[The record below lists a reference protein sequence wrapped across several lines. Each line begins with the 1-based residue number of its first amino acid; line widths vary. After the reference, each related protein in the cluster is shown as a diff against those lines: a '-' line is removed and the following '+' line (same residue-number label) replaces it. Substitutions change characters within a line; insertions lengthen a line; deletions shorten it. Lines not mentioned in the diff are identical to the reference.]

1 MFFDIIAGFI
11 GFLKYIWFN
20 MRCKLTLITLFLFV
34 FAFLTH
40 ATGMNR
46 VVLKQNNGKAK
57 FSQEMFYHLE
67 KGTKV
72 PYINTIF
79 VIQSDFELA
88 DDITIPPDCILE
100 FEGGSLRNGKIDTNG
115 CYIDAPLYQVFD
127 NVVFN
132 SLNNQDSSIEV
143 VDNIYVKVLKDK
155 SFINKKTNTVIPR
168 NSIVNRRYI
177 YRITGKASAYS
188 KDKSKVTITVS
199 GQKYTIAEITS
210 ENKYNLKYS
219 YYNVIGIVNKSGA
232 MASGIVDKLDGIT
245 FYIIEPLSYSSNSTV
260 KNKEIHPEWFG
271 AKGDNKHEDSYAY
284 NTALDLAYYSDSKV
298 VIGNGIYRID
308 DALVIHT
315 HTNLEGVVP
324 TVEYPVKG
332 CFSVN
337 TDVAMLVFD
346 KYNPT
351 GSYNLENF
359 GFIPYSNKY
368 KSNYTGIKIYHSQ
381 NHACISNVGFSF
393 PKTGIDVDAIGGVQL
408 LRFEDISLWG
418 EKNKGIV
425 ALSTRYRLSGWYN
438 ANYFR
443 PAFVANCTMI
453 KSEGGSDNTL
463 DGGSCETNSRT
474 DYLIELDKAAT
485 LIVRS
490 GQYRET
496 GRVAK
501 LRNSSKLII
510 EGECYFIGNIDR
522 DESSYVV
529 NMSRNIQTRKNIINN
544 NVIYN
549 DVVLS
554 HLKVFSK
561 KTSLWYE
568 TVSGTIVKPI
578 ELSADY
584 QARNYNGRRY
594 VSGKCRIPMGD
605 VDIKGKTVA
614 VRILSKNPHSSET
627 SAYPLVLNTGHEPS
641 KQLSQ
646 TKYSLSRW
654 EDNTSFLYITGDVN
668 IDGIERG
675 EQYVFLPSKKEKFL
689 LNNIVVLGTE
699 SFLVSDVYVLDID
712 SKYISGNEQTRI
724 MDVLNSMNSY
734 AQEDGL
740 ISGYN
745 KGISSDRPVDLKK
758 EDAGFEYFDVTLH
771 KPIFW
776 TGDASIGDN
785 GWVDALGNHPARN

>member
-1 MFFDIIAGFI
+1 MKAKTSHIV
-11 GFLKYIWFN
+11 FLL
-20 MRCKLTLITLFLFV
+20 LTI
-34 FAFLTH
+34 FAFVTN
-40 ATGMNR
+40 ASAMDR
-46 VVLKQNNGKAK
+46 VVLNGSDGRGGKK
-57 FSQEMFYHLE
+57 VLTQDMFYKTE
-67 KGTKV
+67 NGRKV
-72 PYINTIF
+72 PSVNTIF
-79 VIQSDFELA
+79 VVQSDFELA
-88 DDITIPPDCILE
+88 EDITVPSDCIID
-100 FEGGSLRNGKIDTNG
+100 FEGGSFSNGRINTNG
-115 CYIDAPLYQVFD
+115 CYIEAPLYQVFD
-127 NVVFN
+127 NIVFN
-132 SLNNQDSSIEV
+132 NLNTHNGLLEV
-143 VDNIYVKVLKDK
+143 VDNIYVRVLKDK

-177 YRITGKASAYS
+177 YRITGKASSYS

-271 AKGDNKHEDSYAY
+271 ARGDNKHEDSYAY

-418 EKNKGIV
+418 EKNEGIV

-463 DGGSCETNSRT
+463 DGGSCETNSRS
-474 DYLIELDKAAT
+474 DYLIELDNKAT
-485 LIVRS
+485 LIVRG

-496 GRVAK
+496 GRIAK
-501 LRNSSKLII
+501 LRNSSRLII
-510 EGECYFIGNIDR
+510 EGECYFIGNIDC
-522 DESSYVV
+522 DQSSFVV
-529 NMSRNIQTRKNIINN
+529 NTTRNIQTRENIINN
-544 NVIYN
+544 SVTFN
-549 DVVLS
+549 DVVIA
-554 HLKVFSK
+554 HYKVFSRR
-561 KTSLWYE
+561 TNLWYE
-568 TVSGTIVKPI
+568 TINRKIINPI
-578 ELSADY
+578 DLSTNY
-584 QARNYNGRRY
+584 QALVYNGRLFA
-594 VSGKCRIPMGD
+594 SGKCRIPMD
-605 VDIKGKTVA
+605 EIDIMGKTIVA
-614 VRILSKNPHSSET
+614 RVISIKSISTQESS
-627 SAYPLVLNTGHEPS
+627 YPLVMNNRKIKLRNDY
-641 KQLSQ
+641 QNQ
-646 TKYSLSRW
+646 YSLSRW
-654 EDNTSFLYITGDVN
+654 EENTSFLNITGDVN
-668 IDGIERG
+668 IDAIEKG
-675 EQYVFLPSKKEKFL
+675 EQFVFYPSRSDKFL
-689 LNNIVVLGTE
+689 LSDIVYDGDG
-699 SFLVSDVYVLDID
+699 SFLISDI
-712 SKYISGNEQTRI
+712 YIVDKDYNEIIGNEKLRI
-724 MDVLNSMNSY
+724 MDLLNSLDSNV
-734 AQEDGL
+734 QEEGYVF
-740 ISGYN
+740 GYN
-745 KGISSDRPVDLKK
+745 KGDSLNRPTFLTK
-758 EDAGFEYFDVTLH
+758 EEEGFEFFDTTLH
-771 KPIFW
+771 KMIFW
-776 TGDASIGDN
+776 AGDLSLGDR
-785 GWVDALGNHPARN
+785 GWVDALGNYPTR